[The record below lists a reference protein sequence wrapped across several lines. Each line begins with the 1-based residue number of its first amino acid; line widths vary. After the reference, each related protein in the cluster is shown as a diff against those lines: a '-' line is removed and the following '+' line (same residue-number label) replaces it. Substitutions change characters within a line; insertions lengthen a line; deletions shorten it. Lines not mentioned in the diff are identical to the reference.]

1 MRDALLKQERP
12 IFYSICQWG
21 EEDIPT
27 WGKDVGNSWRT
38 TDDISDTWSSM
49 IKIIDKN
56 DKWYMYGGPGGW
68 NDPDMLE
75 VGNGGM
81 TTTEYRTH
89 FSLWAIS
96 KAPLI
101 IGCDIINMSDET
113 FEILSN
119 EEVIAVNQDELG
131 EQAHKIK
138 ITNVTKNDTDLIQ
151 LTESQLELV
160 ECNGGKEQKWYIRE
174 DGSISNNNENLCM
187 ELKTGLKRGD
197 QIFTQKCQDKDEQKW
212 IYLKD
217 EKIVKTKFENKC
229 LDLFNKND
237 LYNSAVGTNNCNTE
251 DVLKWEYD
259 ENEKTLKSNGKCLS
273 SDIFPD
279 QTEVWAGG
287 LSDGSKVVLLFN
299 RASFPTKVEVKWTEL
314 GIYASTLYLR
324 DLWTKK
330 NLGPYDNGYEV
341 ELQSHESQL
350 LKVYKTEPPE
360 SDETDIQSDQGSDKD
375 TSTDSDEKTDQD
387 SDKDTSS
394 DISEENNTAILSG
407 LLVAIAVVI
416 AFIAFVIFYFGY
428 KRSQMGHGGEQE
440 NMENNLIRETG
451 GSNYL

>member
-1 MRDALLKQERP
+1 M
-12 IFYSICQWG
+12 
-21 EEDIPT
+21 
-27 WGKDVGNSWRT
+27 
-38 TDDISDTWSSM
+38 
-49 IKIIDKN
+49 
-56 DKWYMYGGPGGW
+56 
-68 NDPDMLE
+68 
-75 VGNGGM
+75 
-81 TTTEYRTH
+81 
-89 FSLWAIS
+89 
-96 KAPLI
+96 
-101 IGCDIINMSDET
+101 
-113 FEILSN
+113 
-119 EEVIAVNQDELG
+119 
-131 EQAHKIK
+131 
-138 ITNVTKNDTDLIQ
+138 
-151 LTESQLELV
+151 
-160 ECNGGKEQKWYIRE
+160 
-174 DGSISNNNENLCM
+174 
-187 ELKTGLKRGD
+187 
-197 QIFTQKCQDKDEQKW
+197 
-212 IYLKD
+212 
-217 EKIVKTKFENKC
+217 
-229 LDLFNKND
+229 DLFNKND

-273 SDIFPD
+273 SDILPD

-299 RASFPTKVEVKWTEL
+299 RASFPAKVEVKWTEL

-416 AFIAFVIFYFGY
+416 AFIVFVIFYFEY